1 MNPVKFHLAHHRDCY
16 NELEISVVFLLH
28 FRPPAVPSF
37 TTQILTTL
45 KNMLFHLKFSDIY

>member
-1 MNPVKFHLAHHRDCY
+1 
-16 NELEISVVFLLH
+16 LEISVVFLLH

-37 TTQILTTL
+37 TTQILMTTL